1 MQGRIWFEG
10 NPWPNGH
17 AIISANMHIFL
28 VDGEDKKSPF
38 DAGAYLNLT
47 IKTDNYDSENTDED
61 RDRIEAQYKA
71 EKAGKTISD
80 WESFG
85 VWKNYSK
92 PCGEL
97 VFLECN
103 PEGQWLFME
112 IASGVNMTRPLAEF
126 FNSF

>member
-47 IKTDNYDSENTDED
+47 IKTCLLYTSPSP
-61 RDRIEAQYKA
+61 RDATLSRMPSSA
-71 EKAGKTISD
+71 
-80 WESFG
+80 
-85 VWKNYSK
+85 
-92 PCGEL
+92 
-97 VFLECN
+97 
-103 PEGQWLFME
+103 
-112 IASGVNMTRPLAEF
+112 
-126 FNSF
+126 